1 MYDSNQNPFRNLIS
15 LALGDSTLLKA
26 ILALAARHN
35 TNRRYLSRQ
44 PLLATIPASSNA
56 DKDALLYKWQ
66 AIQGL
71 SLALN
76 DTVPHRQDTMAASI
90 FLLVFLDLLESGCDR
105 WNFHLEGAKNLIA
118 SIWQSSELETGNEQ
132 DPGRTVQAIRS
143 FITRQIY
150 LCVYPTHRMI
160 NPRRLRMIANTI
172 SGLKHWEQLLHAP
185 GYYPS
190 RSL

>member
-1 MYDSNQNPFRNLIS
+1 MYDSDQNPFRNLIS
-15 LALGDSTLLKA
+15 LALSDSTLLKA
-26 ILALAARHN
+26 ILALAARHHAN
-35 TNRRYLSRQ
+35 KRYLFRQ
-44 PLLATIPASSNA
+44 PLLATFPASSNS
-56 DKDALLYKWQ
+56 DKDALLYKCQ
-66 AIQGL
+66 AIHGL

-76 DTVPHRQDTMAASI
+76 DAVSRRQDTIAASI

-118 SIWQSSELETGNEQ
+118 SIWPSSGLEIGNEQ

-150 LCVYPTHRMI
+150 LYVYPTHRMI
-160 NPRRLRMIANTI
+160 NPHRLWMIANTI
-172 SGLKHWEQLLHAP
+172 SGLKHSEQPLHAL

>member
-1 MYDSNQNPFRNLIS
+1 MYDSDQNPFRDLIP

-35 TNRRYLSRQ
+35 ANRPYRFRQ
-44 PLLATIPASSNA
+44 PLLAISPASSNPDNPDNS
-56 DKDALLYKWQ
+56 DKDALLYKCQ

-71 SLALN
+71 SLALK
-76 DTVPHRQDTMAASI
+76 DAVSRRQDTIAASI

-118 SIWQSSELETGNEQ
+118 SIWPPPELETGNGQ

-150 LCVYPTHRMI
+150 LYVYAQSI
-160 NPRRLRMIANTI
+160 
-172 SGLKHWEQLLHAP
+172 
-185 GYYPS
+185 
-190 RSL
+190 